1 MTAPV
6 QMSGKELL
14 KRLRDDG
21 WELDRVHGSHF
32 IMKKGDRTLSVPC
45 HGDKPI
51 PTGLLEKLLKQ
62 AGLK

>member
-1 MTAPV
+1 M
-6 QMSGKELL
+6 QMSGKQLL
-14 KRLRDDG
+14 KRLREDG
-21 WELDRVHGSHF
+21 WELDRINGSHH
-32 IMKKGDRTLSVPC
+32 IMKKGDQTLSVPV

>member
-1 MTAPV
+1 M
-6 QMSGKELL
+6 QMSGKQLL
-14 KRLRDDG
+14 KRLREDG
-21 WELDRVHGSHF
+21 WELDRINGSHH
-32 IMKKGDRTLSVPC
+32 IMKKGDQTLAVPV

>member
-1 MTAPV
+1 
-6 QMSGKELL
+6 MSGKQLL

-21 WELDRVHGSHF
+21 WELDRVSGSHY
-32 IMKKGDRTLSVPC
+32 IMKKGDKTLSVPY